1 MNREALAQLLK
12 DDPRTAAKLMLAV
25 SLRIADRLR
34 ESAHKLQMY
43 AQLTLAMQQELDRL
57 MPT

>member
-1 MNREALAQLLK
+1 MASW
-12 DDPRTAAKLMLAV
+12 MV
-25 SLRIADRLR
+25 HLRIADRLR

-43 AQLTLAMQQELDRL
+43 AQLTQAMQQELDRL